1 MVGDGGL
8 QKTDLNPA
16 LPDSEVQVLSI
27 CQAAGQGEEC
37 RNVCVGGGD
46 RLTKCRGLRSR

>member
-37 RNVCVGGGD
+37 RNVCVCGGGSVN
-46 RLTKCRGLRSR
+46 KM

>member
-1 MVGDGGL
+1 MVGDRGL

-37 RNVCVGGGD
+37 RNVCGGVGG
-46 RLTKCRGLRSR
+46 RLTKCGSFRSR